1 MFPLAAGKRTRTQFR
16 VPETDSELRAR
27 EPGSQLLEAGLGE
40 PGEWPVPGVGT
51 SSAVR

>member
-1 MFPLAAGKRTRTQFR
+1 MQVR

-40 PGEWPVPGVGT
+40 LGKWPVPGAGT